1 MIERP
6 EYIKQLIDLKDKN
19 IIKVITGIRRCG
31 KSTLL
36 DLYEDYLLK
45 HDVSENQI
53 VRINFEE
60 TEDEEYKNLTNHTAL
75 YNYIKKKLVAN
86 KMNYIILDEIQ
97 HVEEFQKAVDA
108 LFVKKNIDLYITGS
122 NSYMLSGELATLLS
136 GRYMEIKVQ
145 PLSLKEYQSA
155 YPSMGKT
162 ELFQK
167 YLTESSFP
175 FTLSLSGNQRNILN
189 YLDSLYNT
197 IIIKDIADRKGLID
211 TSALKRVVRFISGT
225 IGNLVSTKK
234 IADTMTSDG
243 QKISTHTIDS
253 YLNALKDCYFL
264 YSASRYDIKGKEYLK
279 TGAKYYIADVAL
291 RNLLIG
297 QKGQDYGFVL
307 ENIVYLE
314 LLRRGYQVYVG
325 KVGDLEVDFT
335 AIKGNDIEHYQVSWS
350 VMDETTL
357 QRELKPLK
365 QIGDHNM
372 KFILSMDA
380 VPPIS
385 HNGIKQINV
394 LDWLLE

>member
-1 MIERP
+1 M
-6 EYIKQLIDLKDKN
+6 
-19 IIKVITGIRRCG
+19 
-31 KSTLL
+31 
-36 DLYEDYLLK
+36 K

-197 IIIKDIADRKGLID
+197 III
-211 TSALKRVVRFISGT
+211 
-225 IGNLVSTKK
+225 
-234 IADTMTSDG
+234 
-243 QKISTHTIDS
+243 
-253 YLNALKDCYFL
+253 
-264 YSASRYDIKGKEYLK
+264 
-279 TGAKYYIADVAL
+279 
-291 RNLLIG
+291 
-297 QKGQDYGFVL
+297 
-307 ENIVYLE
+307 
-314 LLRRGYQVYVG
+314 GY
-325 KVGDLEVDFT
+325 
-335 AIKGNDIEHYQVSWS
+335 
-350 VMDETTL
+350 
-357 QRELKPLK
+357 R
-365 QIGDHNM
+365 
-372 KFILSMDA
+372 
-380 VPPIS
+380 
-385 HNGIKQINV
+385 
-394 LDWLLE
+394 